1 MSRSNRDSN
10 LPPDSFTARRLQ
22 HATPEHLHQTTRRVF
37 IGPLPE
43 GWLKTHRKQWYRQY
57 TGGRGARV
65 PSFTAAQQVVDGR
78 GADVGHDGVN
88 AQDGN
93 ETGAGVSISH
103 AEEGGAAAS
112 TRQSAEATGE
122 GMGLGTTTEASL
134 GSQVALSTTSLLH
147 SQRES
152 SMSASASVRN
162 TTIEEEAVDD
172 EPETNQQPQPTS
184 ILKGSRIDRAAN
196 KLSTP
201 KVRFTQTSKLQLR
214 ARASRLAAKG
224 NFRNTKVKEG
234 EMLKVDKML
243 VRIDITQQ
251 SLRDDYDEKL
261 SQGIETRTLDKWRE
275 FMIVCR
281 KHTEGDAD
289 AVLQF
294 YQTRVIAFSED
305 GNVKKKPKMQMLLS
319 AKISKINMYSSLDKT
334 LCVWTTANARTTIY
348 FLRAQSTASAV
359 EWYTFLRGVLGLG
372 RPDTLQVI
380 VPDLNV
386 TLRLDDPFGQ
396 AEAAKTLNKA
406 AEGDDEALAKAMSDE
421 RGAAEA
427 IVARCIGMLKQA
439 PEWSDVLASWDRD
452 DRIGLAWKR
461 YDRLEWIHGAVEQR
475 MYGTIAMQ
483 RTHDLE
489 LRLKDHYP
497 MSAKG
502 RHGSPS
508 LDEPPPVEG
517 FLIRLTSQQGKEQRM
532 GKMLFKRLY
541 FATQNQYLVFLRP
554 TSASPPPPPKT
565 PLHEGGGVPTA
576 KEFADQV
583 PLSYEINPY
592 PLTGKSIAWAES
604 GAKQF
609 EGFDQAAAAEA
620 ERNYNMLLACDGF
633 VDLCDVQTV
642 RNFSKGA
649 TPVDENL
656 QSGPD
661 VDFHAQV
668 PNTHSEDGTT
678 DEIEEDRVLEL
689 VLTNGLVIRFQ
700 AFNKA
705 ARDIWVD
712 SLQALAS
719 YWTQRI
725 KADTDLYKSTREQNL
740 KELGIDERTEA
751 IVGQF
756 SHKWEVGKSYAS
768 PLLYNMCGIAECRTI
783 HLSGT
788 LFRKP
793 RKHTTFT
800 RCHVI
805 LSHGHILI
813 FQDTLR
819 KRTGKKLV
827 HIHHERIASMSL
839 QGCYIYSGLLTEG
852 DLLYQNQTFDSNAP
866 GHHTLPRIYLEDS
879 WTSSDEDAMTTFV
892 IWHPKSKA
900 WFKSSKTVDD
910 VKDTSGSAPAN
921 SKEKV
926 KTKLTRVSQL
936 GASGRSV
943 VFKARSRAER
953 DHWVLALQTSIEQLG
968 QGEEVRL
975 VGEEK

>member
-1 MSRSNRDSN
+1 MSRINRGSSI
-10 LPPDSFTARRLQ
+10 PPESYTARRLE

-43 GWLKTHRKQWYRQY
+43 GWLKSHRKSWYRQY
-57 TGGRGARV
+57 TGSRGARV
-65 PSFTAAQQVVDGR
+65 PSFTAAQNI
-78 GADVGHDGVN
+78 ASAGHDGDD
-88 AQDGN
+88 AQDN
-93 ETGAGVSISH
+93 DEDGAKANNNHGDGEADDI
-103 AEEGGAAAS
+103 A
-112 TRQSAEATGE
+112 RPSADTTGE
-122 GMGLGTTTEASL
+122 GLLGTTTEATS
-134 GSQVALSTTSLLH
+134 GSQAALSTTSLLH

-152 SMSASASVRN
+152 SMSASTSVRN
-162 TTIEEEAVDD
+162 TTIEEEEPD
-172 EPETNQQPQPTS
+172 EGASNQQAQSTS
-184 ILKGSRIDRAAN
+184 ILKGSRVDRAAN

-201 KVRFTQTSKLQLR
+201 KVRFTQASKLQLR

-224 NFRNTKVKEG
+224 SFRGSKVKDG

-261 SQGIETRTLDKWRE
+261 SQGVETRTMDKWRE

-281 KHTEGDAD
+281 KHSEGDST

-294 YQTRVIAFSED
+294 YQTRVISVSED
-305 GNVKKKPKMQMLLS
+305 GKVKKKPKMQMLLG
-319 AKISKINMYSSLDKT
+319 AKTSKINMYSSLDKT
-334 LCVWTTANARTTIY
+334 LCLWTTANARTTIY
-348 FLRAQSTASAV
+348 YLRAQSTAVAV
-359 EWYTFLRGVLGLG
+359 EWYTFLRGLLGHQ

-386 TLRLDDPFGQ
+386 SVRLDDPFGQ
-396 AEAAKTLNKA
+396 VEAAKTLNQA
-406 AEGDDEALAKAMSDE
+406 AAGDDDALAKAVSDE
-421 RGAAEA
+421 QGAAGA
-427 IVARCIGMLKQA
+427 IVARCISMLKHA
-439 PEWSDVLASWDRD
+439 PEWTDVLD
-452 DRIGLAWKR
+452 DWAKDGRIGLAWKR

-497 MSAKG
+497 MSAKDRYG
-502 RHGSPS
+502 GPTLEEPS
-508 LDEPPPVEG
+508 PVEG
-517 FLIRLTSQQGKEQRM
+517 FLIRLTSQQGKEQKM

-541 FATQNQYLVFLRP
+541 FATQNQYLVFVRP
-554 TSASPPPPPKT
+554 TSAAPPPPPKMA
-565 PLHEGGGVPTA
+565 PREGGGIPTT
-576 KEFADQV
+576 KQFAEQV
-583 PLSYEINPY
+583 PLSYEIDPF
-592 PLTGKSIAWAES
+592 PLSGKSIAWAES
-604 GAKQF
+604 GPKF
-609 EGFDQAAAAEA
+609 EGFDQAASAEA
-620 ERNYNMLLACDGF
+620 ERNANILKACDGF
-633 VDLCDVQTV
+633 IDLCDVRKV

-649 TPVDENL
+649 TPLDDNL
-656 QSGPD
+656 RNGPE
-661 VDFHAQV
+661 VDFHASV
-668 PNTHSEDGTT
+668 PNSHEHDGATA
-678 DEIEEDRVLEL
+678 EIEEERVLEL
-689 VLTNGLVIRFQ
+689 VLTNGLIIRLQ
-700 AFNKA
+700 AFNKE
-705 ARDIWVD
+705 ARDLWVKN
-712 SLQALAS
+712 LQQLAS

-725 KADTDLYKSTREQNL
+725 KADTDLYKTTREQNL
-740 KELGIDERTEA
+740 KELGIDERAEA
-751 IVGQF
+751 TVGQF
-756 SHKWEVGKSYAS
+756 SHKWEVGKSFAS
-768 PLLYNMCGIAECRTI
+768 PILYNMCGISGCRTI
-783 HLSGT
+783 HLSGV

-805 LSHGHILI
+805 LSHGHLLI

-827 HIHHERIASMSL
+827 QIHHERIASMSL

-910 VKDTSGSAPAN
+910 VKETAADTAGALS
-921 SKEKV
+921 EKV
-926 KTKLTRVSQL
+926 KTKLTRVSKL
-936 GASGRSV
+936 GATGQTV

-953 DHWVLALQTSIEQLG
+953 DHWTLAIQNEIERLG

-975 VGEEK
+975 VEEDN